1 MDPVSVALPKNLR
14 KFCVATLVQ
23 VDEHGN
29 LKLLLLGPATG
40 LTSYDHSVAQ
50 QKNFDAVLFKAN
62 VDTTQNDV
70 LGYDLT
76 IYEGVGGEIGGDKT
90 FVNLILHDVSSI
102 AKLDLDNGGVM
113 KKA

>member
-1 MDPVSVALPKNLR
+1 M
-14 KFCVATLVQ
+14 
-23 VDEHGN
+23 
-29 LKLLLLGPATG
+29 KLLLLGTATG
-40 LTSYDHSVAQ
+40 LTSYEHTVAQ
-50 QKNFDAVLFKAN
+50 QKNFEEVLFKAN

-76 IYEGVGGEIGGDKT
+76 IYEGVGGEIDGDKT